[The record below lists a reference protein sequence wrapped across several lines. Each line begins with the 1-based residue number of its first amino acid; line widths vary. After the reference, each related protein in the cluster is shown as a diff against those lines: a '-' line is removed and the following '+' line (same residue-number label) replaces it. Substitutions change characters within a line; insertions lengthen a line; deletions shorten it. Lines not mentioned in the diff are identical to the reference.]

1 MASYDLRNLSAYDFE
16 LLVKDLLEKELKV
29 PLESFSVGRDQG
41 IDIRY
46 SSAKKNQIVVQ
57 CKHYIG
63 SKVSDLLTAA
73 TNELPKV
80 KLLQPDRYIL
90 VTSLGLLPNDKDKIK
105 DLLSPYIQSTQDIIG
120 YEALNDLIAKY
131 KDVERKHYKLWM
143 TSTEVLKYILHSA
156 VYSRSKIDQVTML
169 KKAKIYVQNKA
180 FGHALKIL
188 GKNHYCIISG
198 VPGIGK
204 STLAEVLAL
213 KYQTKGYEL
222 ITVSLNID
230 DAYKVLDEERKQLF
244 LFDDFLGSRFLEDR
258 LKDNSVV
265 RFIEHIANAKNK
277 RFILT
282 TREYI
287 LKQAIEQSEGYAR
300 AQLKKC
306 IVKQEH
312 YTRKVKAHILYNH
325 LYFSNLS
332 SDYRSAL
339 TVDRNYLKIVDHKTF
354 SPRIIEWMTNEL
366 NVRNI
371 PPAKYTDQF
380 LDALD
385 NPKVIWKIAFERHLS
400 AQARSVVLL
409 LGFLYDSVDLNDFAV
424 LLRSWKCDGFHDQVE
439 WNMAFKSSLRE
450 LDGTFVKFDGSDG
463 RVLKYHNP
471 SISDFISEY
480 AAQSPET
487 LNSFFT
493 SELKFWDQFCRVISG
508 LTNSSDETSIKIKID
523 VAASMI
529 RNIFLPTLELERSYS
544 ESTRKKSK
552 SIFARLRFVLDLI
565 QGITT
570 SESESL
576 RTDILRLAI
585 QEAQGPFEANYDVYR
600 VLSTLLHHFGTDPL
614 TEVSEVIR
622 LRIMQCT
629 NYVELSELSDIH
641 RLLSNYEEDETN
653 LALKRFEE
661 LGNQYELEHSLYEL
675 RKTEEAISDFMSK
688 SDLHHSHLLD
698 EVRDKISEL
707 EREEIEADSD
717 DDDYSESVWESC
729 QTEQRENK
737 EIDGMFG
744 TL

>member
-1 MASYDLRNLSAYDFE
+1 MASYDLKNLSAYDFE
-16 LLVKDLLEKELKV
+16 LLARDLLEKELKV
-29 PLESFSVGRDQG
+29 PLESFSVGKDQG

-46 SSAKKNQIVVQ
+46 SSSKKNQIVVQ
-57 CKHYIG
+57 CKHYIR

-73 TNELPKV
+73 ANELPKV

-90 VTSLGLLPNDKDKIK
+90 ITSLGLLPNDKDKIK

-120 YEALNDLIAKY
+120 YEALNDLIAKH

-143 TSTEVLKYILHSA
+143 TSTEVLKYIFHSA
-156 VYSRSKIDQVTML
+156 VYSRSKIDQAAML
-169 KKAKIYVQNKA
+169 RKAQVYVQNKT
-180 FGHALKIL
+180 FGYALKIL

-204 STLAEVLAL
+204 TTLAEVLAL
-213 KYQTKGYEL
+213 KYQTRGYEL

-230 DAYKVLDEERKQLF
+230 DAYKVLDEERRQLF

-265 RFIEHIANAKNK
+265 RFIEHIAKAKNK
-277 RFILT
+277 RFVLT

-287 LKQAIEQSEGYAR
+287 LRQAIEQSEGYAR

-312 YTRKVKAHILYNH
+312 YPRKVKAHILYNH

-332 SDYRSAL
+332 SVYRSAL
-339 TVDRNYLKIVDHKTF
+339 TVDRNYLRIVDHKTF

-371 PPAKYTDQF
+371 PPAKYSDQF
-380 LDALD
+380 IDALD

-409 LGFLYDSVDLNDFAV
+409 LGFLYDSVNLNDFAV
-424 LLRSWKCDGFHDQVE
+424 LLRSWKSDGFHDQVE

-463 RVLKYHNP
+463 TVLKYHNP
-471 SISDFISEY
+471 SISDFIIEY

-487 LNSFFT
+487 LSSFFT
-493 SELKFWDQFCRVISG
+493 TELKFWDQFCRAVSG
-508 LTNSSDETSIKIKID
+508 LPNSADETSAKTKTD

-544 ESTRKKSK
+544 DSTRKKTK

-585 QEAQGPFEANYDVYR
+585 QEAHGPFEANYDVYL
-600 VLSTLLHHFGTDPL
+600 VLNTLMQHFGAEPL
-614 TEVSEVIR
+614 TEVADIVRIR
-622 LRIMQCT
+622 IVQCT
-629 NYVELSELSDIH
+629 NYVELTELSDIN
-641 RLLSNYEEDETN
+641 RLLSNYEEDEAK
-653 LALKRFEE
+653 LAMQRFDE
-661 LGNQYELEHSLYEL
+661 LGNQYELEDNLYEL
-675 RKTEEAISDFMSK
+675 RKTEEAISDFISK
-688 SDLHHSHLLD
+688 SDLHHSPLLD

-707 EREEIEADSD
+707 EREEKETDSD
-717 DDDYSESVWESC
+717 DDDYSESVWESR

>member
-1 MASYDLRNLSAYDFE
+1 MASYDLKNLSAYDFE
-16 LLVKDLLEKELKV
+16 LLAKDLLEKELKL
-29 PLESFSVGRDQG
+29 PLESFSVGKDQG

-46 SSAKKNQIVVQ
+46 SSTKKNQIVIQ

-63 SKVSDLLTAA
+63 SKLSDLLTAA
-73 TNELPKV
+73 TRELPKV
-80 KLLQPDRYIL
+80 KLLQPERYIL
-90 VTSLGLLPNDKDKIK
+90 VTSLGLLPDAKDKIK
-105 DLLSPYIQSTQDIIG
+105 EVFSPYIQSTQDIIG
-120 YEALNDLIAKY
+120 YEALNDLISKH

-156 VYSRSKIDQVTML
+156 VYSKSKIDQAAML
-169 KKAKIYVQNKA
+169 RKAQIYVQNRT
-180 FGHALKIL
+180 FDEALKIL

-204 STLAEVLAL
+204 TTLAEVLAL
-213 KYQTKGYEL
+213 KYQTRGYEL
-222 ITVSLNID
+222 ITVSLKID
-230 DAYKVLDEERKQLF
+230 DAYRVLDEDKKQLF
-244 LFDDFLGSRFLEDR
+244 IFDDFLGSTFLEDR

-265 RFIEHIANAKNK
+265 RFIEHVAKAKNK

-300 AQLKKC
+300 VQLKKC

-325 LYFSNLS
+325 LYFSNLA
-332 SDYRSAL
+332 SDYRTAL

-371 PPAKYTDQF
+371 LSAKYLDQF

-400 AQARSVVLL
+400 PMARSVVLL
-409 LGFLYDSVDLNDFAV
+409 LGFLYDSVDINDFAV
-424 LLRSWKCDGFHDQVE
+424 LLRSWKSDGFNDQVE
-439 WNMAFKSSLRE
+439 WNIAFKSSLKE

-463 RVLKYHNP
+463 TVLKYHNP

-480 AAQSPET
+480 AAQSPEI
-487 LNSFFT
+487 LNSFL
-493 SELKFWDQFCRVISG
+493 SAELKFWDQFGRAIQS
-508 LTNSSDETSIKIKID
+508 LPNADAETPAKIKTHI
-523 VAASMI
+523 AGSMI

-544 ESTRKKSK
+544 DSTRKKTK
-552 SIFARLRFVLDLI
+552 SIFARLRLVLDLI
-565 QGITT
+565 QGITS
-570 SESESL
+570 SESECV

-585 QEAQGPFEANYDVYR
+585 QEAHGTFEANYDIYF
-600 VLSTLLHHFGTDPL
+600 VLSTLVKHFGTEAL
-614 TEVSEVIR
+614 IEVYELIR
-622 LRIMQCT
+622 VRILQCT
-629 NYVELSELSDIH
+629 NYVELTELSDIH
-641 RLLSNYEEDETN
+641 RLLSNYDEEEDK
-653 LALKRFEE
+653 LALQRFEE
-661 LGNQYELEHSLYEL
+661 LGNQYELEDSLYEL
-675 RKTEEAISDFMSK
+675 RKTEEAISDFMSNN
-688 SDLHHSHLLD
+688 DMLHSSLLD

-707 EREEIEADSD
+707 EREETEADSD
-717 DDDYSESVWESC
+717 DDEYSESVSESR

-737 EIDGMFG
+737 EIDSMFG
-744 TL
+744 AL